1 MIRAEAVQVR
11 YDGDGVWVAVLDQ
24 DAMEDIAHYLPLAA
38 TRTTRSD
45 SLRDLADKFKAALE
59 MAFPDDSQD
68 PA

>member
-1 MIRAEAVQVR
+1 MRAEAVQVR

-24 DAMEDIAHYLPLAA
+24 DAMENIAHYLPIAA
-38 TRTTRSD
+38 TRTTS
-45 SLRDLADKFKAALE
+45 SAALIDLADRFKAALE